1 MNEAIITLLMSF
13 SQTDVNFPGYV
24 LYGFEEIAQWHAES
38 NSSISVIMIMVKM
51 MMMGTMFLIILMMMM
66 LALITLV
73 MEYDNYGTL
82 HDFNYGAKQKMTI
95 ITNMMIQVNMKRW
108 KSSGSIYFVFA
119 QYRYNSYL

>member
-1 MNEAIITLLMSF
+1 MLMSF

-119 QYRYNSYL
+119 QYRYNSCL